1 MTISPSMHVP
11 STMTILDSV
20 ANTLPAN
27 TLLLNELIIDSTV
40 NWQVYNC
47 KINEQTVTQEA
58 LLPFL
63 YHYDTLSDELKAA
76 HPLTP
81 QLLLRFN
88 EPMSAAAAAEL
99 LNLPVDSIPAPWQV
113 KVIGT
118 LVMFCESL
126 QVAVRLRFTNSAKN
140 LDPIYTADKS
150 QALTLAMQ
158 NWHFFGDVFVLN
170 KSTIPIGIA
179 PTDTLSDAQRNTA
192 HANAQDS
199 NKSMNQGEIAG
210 AADIDARLAPI
221 LLLERDQSY
230 QFIAP
235 LYSVALL
242 SELDAHKS
250 ALPQLDS
257 AVQARLS

>member
-1 MTISPSMHVP
+1 MTISD
-11 STMTILDSV
+11 TV
-20 ANTLPAN
+20 ANTLPDN

-40 NWQVYNC
+40 NWQVHNC
-47 KINEQTVTQEA
+47 KINEQIVTQEA
-58 LLPFL
+58 PLPFL

-81 QLLLRFN
+81 SLLLRFN

-99 LNLPVDSIPAPWQV
+99 LHLPTDSIPAPWQV

-126 QVAVRLRFTNSAKN
+126 QVAVRLRFTNSAKD

-150 QALTLAMQ
+150 QALTLAMH

-170 KSTIPIGIA
+170 KSTVPIGIA
-179 PTDTLSDAQRNTA
+179 PADTLSEVVSSSTVSSEIALGDAQLNTVQ
-192 HANAQDS
+192 NS
-199 NKSMNQGEIAG
+199 NQGDIA
-210 AADIDARLAPI
+210 DTEARLAPI

-250 ALPQLDS
+250 ALPQLDT